1 MTNNG
6 ASYQRI
12 LLIVPAGS
20 GPCPALTQGI
30 ELARRTKASIVL
42 QASTDTGEADADA
55 NAESASWLASTLTLL
70 RSEGIEA
77 SGHLIAG
84 NAKPEALLAD
94 IAQYAPDLVIKQPG
108 KNSTLRR
115 LFSTPEDQQ
124 LARQCPVPLMVV
136 GSAGAHLPHRVLA
149 AVDIVEAEDAADLNA
164 LVIAQA
170 ERLAAATQAE
180 VHLAHAVEP
189 VINMPEDAGL
199 QGVAATP
206 VLTEELQALH
216 RERFGLIADRY
227 RIPQARRHLVF
238 GNVDIALEE
247 LGEQIGAEVI
257 VAGHHPRGAFERFLV
272 GSTSEHLLSH
282 GKQSVMIVKQPRA

>member
-1 MTNNG
+1 MDNS

-30 ELARRTKASIVL
+30 ELARRTQASIVL
-42 QASTDTGEADADA
+42 QAYTDAGEADADA
-55 NAESASWLASTLTLL
+55 ASWLASTLTLL

-77 SGHLIAG
+77 SGHLIAAH
-84 NAKPEALLAD
+84 AKPEALLAA
-94 IAQYAPDLVIKQPG
+94 IAQHAPDLVIKQPG
-108 KNSTLRR
+108 KNSALRR

-124 LARQCPVPLMVV
+124 LARQCPAPLLVV
-136 GSAGAHLPHRVLA
+136 GSAGDHLPRRVLA
-149 AVDIVEAEDAADLNA
+149 AVDIVEAEDTADLNA

-180 VHLAHAVEP
+180 LHIAHAVEP
-189 VINMPEDAGL
+189 IINMPEDAGL
-199 QGVAATP
+199 QGVAASP

-216 RERFGLIADRY
+216 RERFRDVADRF
-227 RIPQARRHLVF
+227 RIAETHRHLVF

-257 VAGHHPRGAFERFLV
+257 VAGHHSRGAFERFLV

-282 GKQSVMIVKQPRA
+282 GKQSVLIVKQAH

>member
-12 LLIVPAGS
+12 LLIVPAVS
-20 GPCPALTQGI
+20 GPCPALAQGI
-30 ELARRTKASIVL
+30 ALARRTQAHIVL
-42 QASTDTGEADADA
+42 QAIGEADEADA
-55 NAESASWLASTLTLL
+55 ASWLASTLTLL

-77 SGHLIAG
+77 SGRVIAG
-84 NAKPEALLAD
+84 PAKPESLLAD
-94 IAQYAPDLVIKQPG
+94 IAQAQPDLAIKQPG
-108 KNSTLRR
+108 KNSALRR
-115 LFSTPEDQQ
+115 LFSTPEDQT

-136 GSAGAHLPHRVLA
+136 GSQGDRLPHRVLA
-149 AVDIVEAEDAADLNA
+149 AVDTVEAEGADDLNA
-164 LVIAQA
+164 LVISQA
-170 ERLAAATQAE
+170 ERFAAATGAE
-180 VHLAHAVEP
+180 VHIAHAVEP

-216 RERFGLIADRY
+216 RERFNGIAARY
-227 RIPQARRHLVF
+227 RVPEQRRHLVF

-247 LGEQIGAEVI
+247 LGEQIGAELI

-282 GKQSVMIVKQPRA
+282 GKQSVLIVKQTH

>member
-20 GPCPALTQGI
+20 GPSPALAQGI
-30 ELARRTKASIVL
+30 ALARRTQAQLVL
-42 QASTDTGEADADA
+42 QACADSGDTDSEA
-55 NAESASWLASTLTLL
+55 ASWLASTLTLL
-70 RSEGIEA
+70 KSEGIEA
-77 SGHLIAG
+77 SGHLSAG
-84 NAKPEALLAD
+84 PANPESLLAD
-94 IAQYAPDLVIKQPG
+94 IGRFAPDLVIKQPG
-108 KNSTLRR
+108 KNSALRR
-115 LFSTPEDQQ
+115 LFSTPEDQA
-124 LARQCPVPLMVV
+124 LARQCPIPLLVV
-136 GSAGAHLPHRVLA
+136 GSQGDRLPHRVLA
-149 AVDIVEAEDAADLNA
+149 AVDTVEAEGTDDLNA
-164 LVIAQA
+164 MVISQA
-170 ERLAAATQAE
+170 ERLAAATGAE
-180 VHLAHAVEP
+180 VHIAHAVEP

-216 RERFGLIADRY
+216 RERFNGIAARY
-227 RIPQARRHLVF
+227 RIPEQHRHLVF

-247 LGEQIGAEVI
+247 LSEQIGAEVI

-282 GKQSVMIVKQPRA
+282 GKQSVLIVKQPH

>member
-20 GPCPALTQGI
+20 GPCPALAQGI
-30 ELARRTKASIVL
+30 ALARRTQASIVL
-42 QASTDTGEADADA
+42 QAVTESGEADADA
-55 NAESASWLASTLTLL
+55 ASWLASTLTLL

-84 NAKPEALLAD
+84 PARPESLLAD
-94 IAQYAPDLVIKQPG
+94 IGTFAPDLVIKQPG
-108 KNSTLRR
+108 KNSALRR
-115 LFSTPEDQQ
+115 LFSTPEDQA
-124 LARQCPVPLMVV
+124 LARQCPVPLLVV
-136 GSAGAHLPHRVLA
+136 GTEGDRLPHRVLA
-149 AVDIVEAEDAADLNA
+149 AVDTVEAEGADDLNA
-164 LVIAQA
+164 LVISQA
-170 ERLAAATQAE
+170 ERLAAATGAE
-180 VHLAHAVEP
+180 VHIAHAVEP

-216 RERFGLIADRY
+216 RERFNSIADRY
-227 RIPQARRHLVF
+227 RVPEPRRHLVF

-247 LGEQIGAEVI
+247 LSEQIGAELI
-257 VAGHHPRGAFERFLV
+257 VAGHHPRGAFERFLI

-282 GKQSVMIVKQPRA
+282 GKQSVLIVKPPHQP